1 MIKFLR
7 NNNTF
12 KKLDLKPLLLLLSL
26 FFCGCGLYNDSFRPE
41 ILKEKKILSSRK
53 SQIII
58 DNKTQIVCIVTYLN
72 NVDSEL
78 FKDAEY
84 FFIEVFSQLDLPIGF
99 MDFSITNNSRFNWIR
114 EVYED
119 EFDDVINTY
128 NKWSKAYLISF
139 EEIPDQSKKNM
150 QFSIDIAGFG
160 KMDFDFSYKVSE
172 IQF

>member
-1 MIKFLR
+1 M
-7 NNNTF
+7 
-12 KKLDLKPLLLLLSL
+12 LLLSL
-26 FFCGCGLYNDSFRPE
+26 FFCGCSLYNESFRPE

-53 SQIII
+53 SQILI
-58 DNKTQIVCIVTYLN
+58 DNKTEIICIATYLN
-72 NVDSEL
+72 NVDSNAY
-78 FKDAEY
+78 KNAEY
-84 FFIEVFSQLDLPIGF
+84 FFIEIFSKSNIPLGF

-139 EEIPDQSKKNM
+139 EEIPSQDKKNM
-150 QFSIDIAGFG
+150 KLIIDIARFG
-160 KMDFDFSYKVSE
+160 RMDFDFSYKVSE